1 MRRGKKISF
10 PYILM
15 ITFLSIASFIM
26 IIPYLWMVL
35 SSLKGNLEIISS
47 TSILPHK
54 VTFEGYKT
62 VFQDAPFVRWLFNSL
77 FTATIITVATV
88 FSSALS
94 GYIFAKFRFAGK
106 QMIFLV
112 VIATMM
118 IPPQILMIPTYLII
132 YKLGLIDQLSAVIL
146 PSLVSAF
153 GVFLARQAIQEL
165 PYDLI
170 ESARIDGAGEYFIF
184 YRIILP
190 LVRPMLSALA
200 IFTFMAAWN
209 NYVWPL
215 IVLNDEEKMTLPL
228 ALVFFNGSHVTN
240 YNIVMSASVLIM
252 IPVFIVFL
260 IFQKQFVKGL
270 ALTGFK

>member
-1 MRRGKKISF
+1 MRKDKKASFLYIS
-10 PYILM
+10 M
-15 ITFLSIASFIM
+15 ITFLVIVSFIM
-26 IIPYLWMVL
+26 IVPYIWMVL

-47 TSILPHK
+47 TSILPKK

-62 VFQDAPFVRWLFNSL
+62 VFQDAPFLRWLFNSV
-77 FTATIITVATV
+77 FTATLITVATV

-106 QMIFLV
+106 QIIFLV

-118 IPPQILMIPTYLII
+118 IPPQILMIPSYLII
-132 YKLGLIDQLSAVIL
+132 YKLGMIDSLSAVIL

-153 GVFLARQAIQEL
+153 GVFLARQAIEEL

-170 ESARIDGAGEYFIF
+170 ESARMDGAGEYFIF

-240 YNIVMSASVLIM
+240 FNIVMSASVLIM

>member
-1 MRRGKKISF
+1 
-10 PYILM
+10 
-15 ITFLSIASFIM
+15 
-26 IIPYLWMVL
+26 
-35 SSLKGNLEIISS
+35 
-47 TSILPHK
+47 
-54 VTFEGYKT
+54 
-62 VFQDAPFVRWLFNSL
+62 
-77 FTATIITVATV
+77 
-88 FSSALS
+88 
-94 GYIFAKFRFAGK
+94 
-106 QMIFLV
+106 
-112 VIATMM
+112 
-118 IPPQILMIPTYLII
+118 
-132 YKLGLIDQLSAVIL
+132 VIL

-153 GVFLARQAIQEL
+153 GVFLARQVIEEL

-170 ESARIDGAGEYFIF
+170 ESARIDGAGEFFIF

-215 IVLNDEEKMTLPL
+215 IVLNDVEKMTLPL
-228 ALVFFNGSHVTN
+228 ALVYFNGSHVTN
-240 YNIVMSASVLIM
+240 FNIIMSASVLIM